1 LNKNNSAIELISKKK
16 MLLPPIINK
25 ENIENDNIEKEDFN
39 NINNNELNEIL
50 NKDYSIKKSES
61 NFFGDLSDIT
71 DNSHN
76 INKSE

>member
-1 LNKNNSAIELISKKK
+1 MNKNNSAIELIPKKK

-39 NINNNELNEIL
+39 NNNELNEIL

-61 NFFGDLSDIT
+61 NFFGDLSAIT

-76 INKSE
+76 INKFE